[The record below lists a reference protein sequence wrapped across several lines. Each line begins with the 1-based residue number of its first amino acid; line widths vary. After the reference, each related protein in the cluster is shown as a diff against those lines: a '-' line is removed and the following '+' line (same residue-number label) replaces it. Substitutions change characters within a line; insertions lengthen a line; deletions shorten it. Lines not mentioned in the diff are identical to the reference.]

1 MSKNEVIVI
10 NDVDVQFNLV
20 NDEFSV
26 NSRDIAKVFGK
37 RHADVI
43 RSIENMGRF
52 EKLMTERKLSL
63 SEYQDK
69 SGKSNKSYQLDR
81 DVFSKVAFG
90 FTGKKADDWQWDFIN
105 VFNEMERL
113 IRVDIKKLQEKDDQ
127 LKEKDDQL
135 KEKKALIDKQ
145 AKLLLYIAPTI
156 NSWEI
161 NEKGEVKDTI
171 IRAYA
176 RHNMAKDVDKKL
188 ESACRTKQV
197 KDTVGDLTG
206 QEDKP
211 IRHLTET
218 EKYLQLKGKAQK
230 ALF

>member
-26 NSRDIAKVFGK
+26 TSLDIAKVFEK
-37 RHADVI
+37 QHTHVI

-52 EKLMTERKLSL
+52 EILKDQSKIGEIFYSDKYGRK
-63 SEYQDK
+63 QK
-69 SGKSNKSYQLDR
+69 VYQLNR
-81 DVFSKVAFG
+81 DVFGFIVMG
-90 FTGKKADDWQWDFIN
+90 FTGKKAEDWKWDFIN

-127 LKEKDDQL
+127 LKEK
-135 KEKKALIDKQ
+135 EALIEKQ

-161 NEKGEVKDTI
+161 NERGEVKDTI

-176 RHNMAKDVDKKL
+176 RYNTARDVDKKL

-211 IRHLTET
+211 IRHLTDT
-218 EKYLQLKGKAQK
+218 EKYLQLKGKTQK